1 MRHARLVDRQT
12 CAPEKGIGKQYFF
25 IYMRITINTI
35 VVLNKQSFFNRRMR
49 SLPKEALVYAVRKIL
64 PFARFRPCS
73 GARHGGGHAR
83 GTVTVVKQATH
94 IDETRDEEYG
104 ALFKRF
110 VALKERTVKVI
121 RIIGWMS
128 AFSCLLD
135 VLI

>member
-1 MRHARLVDRQT
+1 
-12 CAPEKGIGKQYFF
+12 
-25 IYMRITINTI
+25 MRITINTI
-35 VVLNKQSFFNRRMR
+35 VVLNKRSFFNRRVR
-49 SLPKEALVYAVRKIL
+49 IIPKEALVYAVRKLL
-64 PFARFRPCS
+64 PLASFRPSS

-94 IDETRDEEYG
+94 IDETRDEEYW

-110 VALKERTVKVI
+110 VALEERTVKVI

-128 AFSCLLD
+128 AFSSLLD